1 MNKGIFKSISLVVR
15 YDSYH
20 IGGLYQG
27 ESILL
32 PLTSVHGTPCSPM
45 FPMVDINIRLALL
58 HLQGYLSFC
67 KRKRWN
73 QITQLVPGAHF
84 LVARDVL
91 ARMWVY
97 NRINIFIYCLFFVF
111 VCLVVGSRNP
121 MRIPDKSTNKTQ
133 NE

>member
-1 MNKGIFKSISLVVR
+1 MVR

-20 IGGLYQG
+20 IGGCTKVVYYYL
-27 ESILL
+27 S
-32 PLTSVHGTPCSPM
+32 PRSRHTMFPM

-91 ARMWVY
+91 AH
-97 NRINIFIYCLFFVF
+97 
-111 VCLVVGSRNP
+111 VGV
-121 MRIPDKSTNKTQ
+121 
-133 NE
+133 

>member
-1 MNKGIFKSISLVVR
+1 MNKGILRSISLVVR
-15 YDSYH
+15 YDSY
-20 IGGLYQG
+20 IISGLYQG

-32 PLTSVHGTPCSPM
+32 PLTLVHGTPCSHVPHGGYQY
-45 FPMVDINIRLALL
+45 PPCIAA
-58 HLQGYLSFC
+58 LQGYLSFC
-67 KRKRWN
+67 KKAVEPDNPACAWCP
-73 QITQLVPGAHF
+73 LS
-84 LVARDVL
+84 VARDVL

>member
-1 MNKGIFKSISLVVR
+1 MIVIIS
-15 YDSYH
+15 
-20 IGGLYQG
+20 GLYQG

-32 PLTSVHGTPCSPM
+32 PLTSVHGTPCSM
-45 FPMVDINIRLALL
+45 FPMVDINIRLALP

-97 NRINIFIYCLFFVF
+97 NRINIFIYCLFFLYLF
-111 VCLVVGSRNP
+111 V
-121 MRIPDKSTNKTQ
+121 
-133 NE
+133 

>member
-1 MNKGIFKSISLVVR
+1 MIVIIS
-15 YDSYH
+15 
-20 IGGLYQG
+20 GLYQG
-27 ESILL
+27 EYII
-32 PLTSVHGTPCSPM
+32 TSHFGTQYTMFPM
-45 FPMVDINIRLALL
+45 FPMVDINIRLALP

-97 NRINIFIYCLFFVF
+97 NRINIFIYCLFFCI
-111 VCLVVGSRNP
+111 CLFSCRVPQSYEDIRQIN
-121 MRIPDKSTNKTQ
+121 NKTQ

>member
-1 MNKGIFKSISLVVR
+1 MNKGIFKNISLVVR

-20 IGGLYQG
+20 IGGCTKVREY
-27 ESILL
+27 II
-32 PLTSVHGTPCSPM
+32 TSHFGTQYTMFPM

-97 NRINIFIYCLFFVF
+97 NRINIFIYCLFLYLFV
-111 VCLVVGSRNP
+111 
-121 MRIPDKSTNKTQ
+121 
-133 NE
+133 

>member
-1 MNKGIFKSISLVVR
+1 MIVIIS
-15 YDSYH
+15 
-20 IGGLYQG
+20 GLYQG

-32 PLTSVHGTPCSPM
+32 PLTSVLYTMFPM

-73 QITQLVPGAHF
+73 QITQLMPGAHF

-91 ARMWVY
+91 AH
-97 NRINIFIYCLFFVF
+97 
-111 VCLVVGSRNP
+111 VGV
-121 MRIPDKSTNKTQ
+121 
-133 NE
+133 

>member
-1 MNKGIFKSISLVVR
+1 MVR

-20 IGGLYQG
+20 IGGYTKVRVYYYL
-27 ESILL
+27 SLRFFH
-32 PLTSVHGTPCSPM
+32 VHHVPM
-45 FPMVDINIRLALL
+45 FPMVDINIRLALP

-111 VCLVVGSRNP
+111 VLFSCRVPQSYEDTRQIIN
-121 MRIPDKSTNKTQ
+121 NKTQ

>member
-20 IGGLYQG
+20 IGVVRG

-32 PLTSVHGTPCSPM
+32 PLTSFLVPLCSTMFPM
-45 FPMVDINIRLALL
+45 FPMVDINIRLAL
-58 HLQGYLSFC
+58 GYLSFC

-121 MRIPDKSTNKTQ
+121 MRIPDKSTTKHKTN

>member
-1 MNKGIFKSISLVVR
+1 MNKGIFKKYKDR

-20 IGGLYQG
+20 IGGGAKVGVYYY
-27 ESILL
+27 L
-32 PLTSVHGTPCSPM
+32 PPRFTVHTMSPM
-45 FPMVDINIRLALL
+45 FPMVDINIRLAFAAP
-58 HLQGYLSFC
+58 QGYLSFC

-97 NRINIFIYCLFFVF
+97 NRINIFIYFVFVF

-121 MRIPDKSTNKTQ
+121 EDTRQINNKHKTN

>member
-1 MNKGIFKSISLVVR
+1 MVR

-20 IGGLYQG
+20 IGGCTKVRD
-27 ESILL
+27 ILL
-32 PLTSVHGTPCSPM
+32 PHLGSRYTMFPM

-91 ARMWVY
+91 ARMWVC
-97 NRINIFIYCLFFVF
+97 IIV
-111 VCLVVGSRNP
+111 
-121 MRIPDKSTNKTQ
+121 
-133 NE
+133 

>member
-1 MNKGIFKSISLVVR
+1 MIV
-15 YDSYH
+15 H
-20 IGGLYQG
+20 IGGIEVG
-27 ESILL
+27 EYII
-32 PLTSVHGTPCSPM
+32 TSHLVPCSTLFHHVP
-45 FPMVDINIRLALL
+45 PCSLWWISISAL
-58 HLQGYLSFC
+58 HWAICRSVSE
-67 KRKRWN
+67 KRWN

>member
-1 MNKGIFKSISLVVR
+1 MVR

-32 PLTSVHGTPCSPM
+32 PLTSVLYTMFPM

-97 NRINIFIYCLFFVF
+97 NRINIFIYCLFLYLFV
-111 VCLVVGSRNP
+111 
-121 MRIPDKSTNKTQ
+121 
-133 NE
+133 

>member
-1 MNKGIFKSISLVVR
+1 MVR

-20 IGGLYQG
+20 IGVYTKVRVYYYLSLRYTVHHVPHVPHGGYQY
-27 ESILL
+27 
-32 PLTSVHGTPCSPM
+32 PPCIAAP
-45 FPMVDINIRLALL
+45 
-58 HLQGYLSFC
+58 QGYLSFC

-97 NRINIFIYCLFFVF
+97 NRINIFIYCLFLYLFV
-111 VCLVVGSRNP
+111 
-121 MRIPDKSTNKTQ
+121 
-133 NE
+133 

>member
-1 MNKGIFKSISLVVR
+1 MVR

-27 ESILL
+27 ERYTI
-32 PLTSVHGTPCSPM
+32 TSHLVSRYTMFPM

>member
-1 MNKGIFKSISLVVR
+1 MIVIIS
-15 YDSYH
+15 
-20 IGGLYQG
+20 GLYQG

-45 FPMVDINIRLALL
+45 FPMVDINIRLALP

-97 NRINIFIYCLFFVF
+97 NRINIFIYCLFLYLFV
-111 VCLVVGSRNP
+111 
-121 MRIPDKSTNKTQ
+121 
-133 NE
+133 

>member
-1 MNKGIFKSISLVVR
+1 MIVIIS
-15 YDSYH
+15 
-20 IGGLYQG
+20 GLYQG
-27 ESILL
+27 EYTI
-32 PLTSVHGTPCSPM
+32 TSHLGSDRFTMFPM

-97 NRINIFIYCLFFVF
+97 NRINIFIYCLFLYLFV
-111 VCLVVGSRNP
+111 
-121 MRIPDKSTNKTQ
+121 
-133 NE
+133 

>member
-1 MNKGIFKSISLVVR
+1 MR
-15 YDSYH
+15 D
-20 IGGLYQG
+20 
-27 ESILL
+27 ILL
-32 PLTSVHGTPCSPM
+32 PLTSFLPSILFPM
-45 FPMVDINIRLALL
+45 FPMVDINVRLAL
-58 HLQGYLSFC
+58 GYLSFC

-97 NRINIFIYCLFFVF
+97 NRINIFYLLFVFVF
-111 VCLVVGSRNP
+111 VCLVVGSHNP
-121 MRIPDKSTNKTQ
+121 EDTRQINNKTQ

>member
-1 MNKGIFKSISLVVR
+1 MIVIIS
-15 YDSYH
+15 
-20 IGGLYQG
+20 GLYQG

-32 PLTSVHGTPCSPM
+32 PLTSVHGTPCSPVV
-45 FPMVDINIRLALL
+45 PMVDINIRLALP

>member
-20 IGGLYQG
+20 IGVYQG
-27 ESILL
+27 EYII
-32 PLTSVHGTPCSPM
+32 TSHFGTRYTMFPM
-45 FPMVDINIRLALL
+45 FPMVDINIRLALP

-97 NRINIFIYCLFFVF
+97 NRINIFIYCLFLYLFV
-111 VCLVVGSRNP
+111 
-121 MRIPDKSTNKTQ
+121 
-133 NE
+133 

>member
-1 MNKGIFKSISLVVR
+1 MIVIIS
-15 YDSYH
+15 
-20 IGGLYQG
+20 GLYQG
-27 ESILL
+27 EYII
-32 PLTSVHGTPCSPM
+32 TSHFGTQYTMFPM
-45 FPMVDINIRLALL
+45 FPMVDINIRLALP

>member
-1 MNKGIFKSISLVVR
+1 MVR

-20 IGGLYQG
+20 IGGCTKVRVYYYLSLRY
-27 ESILL
+27 
-32 PLTSVHGTPCSPM
+32 TVHHVPHV
-45 FPMVDINIRLALL
+45 PMVDINIRLALP

-97 NRINIFIYCLFFVF
+97 NRINIFIYCLFLYLFV
-111 VCLVVGSRNP
+111 
-121 MRIPDKSTNKTQ
+121 
-133 NE
+133 

>member
-1 MNKGIFKSISLVVR
+1 MIVIIS
-15 YDSYH
+15 
-20 IGGLYQG
+20 GLYQG

-32 PLTSVHGTPCSPM
+32 PLTSV
-45 FPMVDINIRLALL
+45 LL
-58 HLQGYLSFC
+58 HHVPHVPHGGYQYPPCIAAPQGYLSFFC

-97 NRINIFIYCLFFVF
+97 NRINIFIYCLFFCI
-111 VCLVVGSRNP
+111 CLFSCRVPQSPEDTRQIN
-121 MRIPDKSTNKTQ
+121 
-133 NE
+133 

>member
-1 MNKGIFKSISLVVR
+1 MIVIIS
-15 YDSYH
+15 
-20 IGGLYQG
+20 GLYQG

-97 NRINIFIYCLFFVF
+97 NRINIFIYCLFFCI
-111 VCLVVGSRNP
+111 CLFSCRVPQS
-121 MRIPDKSTNKTQ
+121 
-133 NE
+133 

>member
-20 IGGLYQG
+20 IGGGYQG

-32 PLTSVHGTPCSPM
+32 PLTSSCSTLFHHVPHVPHGGYQYPPC
-45 FPMVDINIRLALL
+45 L

-121 MRIPDKSTNKTQ
+121 
-133 NE
+133 

>member
-1 MNKGIFKSISLVVR
+1 MVR

-20 IGGLYQG
+20 IGGCTKVRVYYYL
-27 ESILL
+27 S
-32 PLTSVHGTPCSPM
+32 PRFTVHHVPM

>member
-1 MNKGIFKSISLVVR
+1 MVR

-20 IGGLYQG
+20 IGVD
-27 ESILL
+27 EVSILL
-32 PLTSVHGTPCSPM
+32 PLTSFLVPLCSTMFPM
-45 FPMVDINIRLALL
+45 FPMVDINIRLAL
-58 HLQGYLSFC
+58 GYLSFC

-111 VCLVVGSRNP
+111 VCLVVGSA
-121 MRIPDKSTNKTQ
+121 IP
-133 NE
+133 